1 MADSKKEKT
10 QKIKPDLKRQKRKGG
25 KSKYSKDK

>member
-10 QKIKPDLKRQKRKGG
+10 QKIKPDLKRQKRRGD
-25 KSKYSKDK
+25 KSKYGKDK